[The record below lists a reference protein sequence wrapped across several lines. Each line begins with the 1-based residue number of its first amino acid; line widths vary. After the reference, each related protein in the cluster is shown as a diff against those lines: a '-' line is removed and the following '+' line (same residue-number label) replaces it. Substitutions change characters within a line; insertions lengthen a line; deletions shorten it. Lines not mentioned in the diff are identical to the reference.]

1 MVIALRSGESETTE
15 DTERGTQGTATGE
28 SLLANVEC
36 VFEIKTAQ
44 LTMIRFGI
52 AGFGLHAVRRLMP
65 GFALA
70 RNCKVVALSRRDSN
84 KAREAATQYGIPH
97 VFASTEELS
106 RCSEVDAVLVTT
118 PNACHL
124 QDVLTAVAA
133 RKPVL
138 CEKPMGMNAG
148 ECLQMV
154 EGARNAGVLL
164 GVAQV
169 FRFEESTARFRERI
183 AAGDIGRPIFAR
195 AEFSFLD
202 SGHHRTWLYDRSLA
216 GGGPVADVGVHCIDA
231 LRYMLQDEPRRVSV
245 IGRADERSGN
255 VESAAIV
262 TLEFQRGTL
271 ATVLVS
277 FRAHYRTPLEIVGD
291 AGVLRADDA
300 LNVEHPIKLE
310 LWRDGQRV
318 AEETVSNQLAYG
330 KQVDS
335 FAAAVEGRE
344 VFPVPGLQ
352 GWKNQIILDA
362 AYRSLSSGKS
372 EEVPMFSDD
381 PGMK

>member
-1 MVIALRSGESETTE
+1 
-15 DTERGTQGTATGE
+15 
-28 SLLANVEC
+28 
-36 VFEIKTAQ
+36 
-44 LTMIRFGI
+44 MIRFGI

-84 KAREAATQYGIPH
+84 KAREAAVQYGIPH
-97 VFASTEELS
+97 VFASTEELC
-106 RCSEVDAVLVTT
+106 RCPEVDAVLVTT

-138 CEKPMGMNAG
+138 CEKPMGMNAE
-148 ECLQMV
+148 ECRQMV
-154 EGARNAGVLL
+154 EAARNAAVLL

-169 FRFEESTARFRERI
+169 FRFEESTERFRARI

-195 AEFSFLD
+195 AEFSFPD

-216 GGGPVADVGVHCIDA
+216 GGGPIADVGVHCIDA
-231 LRYMLQDEPRRVSV
+231 LRYILQDEPRRVSV
-245 IGRADERSGN
+245 VGRSDERSGN

-291 AGVLRADDA
+291 AGVVRADDA

-318 AEETVSNQLAYG
+318 GEETVSNHLAYAR
-330 KQVDS
+330 QVDA
-335 FAAAVEGRE
+335 FAAAVEGQE
-344 VFPVPGLQ
+344 VFPVPGQQ
-352 GWKNQIILDA
+352 GWQNQIILDA
-362 AYRSLSSGKS
+362 AYRSLSSGKR
-372 EEVPMFSDD
+372 EEMPMFSDD
-381 PGMK
+381 PAR

>member
-1 MVIALRSGESETTE
+1 
-15 DTERGTQGTATGE
+15 
-28 SLLANVEC
+28 
-36 VFEIKTAQ
+36 
-44 LTMIRFGI
+44 MIRFGI

-70 RNCKVVALSRRDSN
+70 QNCKVVALSRRDAQ
-84 KAREAATQYGIPH
+84 KAREAAATYQIPH
-97 VFASTEELS
+97 VFASTEELC
-106 RCSEVDAVLVTT
+106 RCPEVDAVLVTT

-138 CEKPMGMNAG
+138 CEKPMGMNAE
-148 ECLQMV
+148 ECRQMV
-154 EGARNAGVLL
+154 EAARGAGVLL

-169 FRFEESTARFRERI
+169 FRFEESTTRFRERI

-195 AEFSFLD
+195 AEFSFPD
-202 SGHHRTWLYDRSLA
+202 SGHHRAWLYDRSLA
-216 GGGPVADVGVHCIDA
+216 GGGPIADVGVHCFDA
-231 LRYMLQDEPRRVSV
+231 LRYILQDEPRRVSV
-245 IGRADERSGN
+245 VGRADEQSGN

-277 FRAHYRTPLEIVGD
+277 FRAHYRTPLEIVGE

-300 LNVEHPIKLE
+300 LNVERPITLE

-318 AEETVSNQLAYG
+318 AEESISNRLAYA
-330 KQVDS
+330 KQVDG
-335 FAAAVEGRE
+335 FATAIEGQT
-344 VFPVPGLQ
+344 VFPVPGEQ
-352 GWKNQIILDA
+352 GWQNQMILDA

-372 EEVPMFSDD
+372 EEVGSHN
-381 PGMK
+381 